1 MMCRLSQVVSI
12 ARRVGRGCHLMV
24 ARSRVGLC
32 ALLFLLVVGVGVAL
46 KPPTVEAQTS
56 ADFTVQIAARLNPD
70 GRVEFGLRLLDREGN
85 PGERIHPDQRKFPR
99 NVDDH
104 RWLKATPLVVSQPSE
119 RANAPDDT
127 AKVRIVARIH
137 PTRNQ
142 IEFGLQYELPANRVE
157 PGEDNYS
164 KRLFARKR
172 FWPDQV
178 DHHRWLYTSEIEFT
192 RHYLQDDEY
201 MMDGDGSLDEDPVV
215 VDVESVPYTEGEC
228 IEIVTSPE
236 GLLVPVE
243 CAEVLAEWCESNPDN
258 LFCSE
263 LRRSSPSIITTGG
276 GNEQDQETTTAAG
289 GGNQQDQETATTA
302 GGGNQQDQETAEK
315 LRKQFEQCQM
325 IDFPH
330 SEQEQKDCDPIFF
343 QYCEEN
349 LANDWCIIYGYIE
362 PPPTA
367 LEYSEGN
374 FRMAV
379 GFCYHRVVQMGRDM
393 GTVCDALFEASCE
406 QDRLQ
411 DFCSDLGYVEL
422 EPADLYP
429 NATPVDQCLYWV
441 RGLEKPID
449 PHCRDILQDSCDRD
463 RIQEFCAEL
472 GLVELVPADHL
483 PGATAQEQCFHW
495 VQILEKPIDP
505 HCRDILQDDC
515 DNYRVQPLC
524 IEQGLVELVP
534 ADYMP
539 FGTELDQ
546 CWNWVLNEGEPIDPY
561 CRTTLQQDCDQMV
574 AQWWF
579 YEGCVD
585 LGLSDRPHSEPIQTL
600 RIGPPGMMEADD
612 GSMNEAGDGEMM
624 ESGDP
629 VAPSETNDDDSS
641 MDYECPEDPTFM
653 CPAPS
658 LETE

>member
-1 MMCRLSQVVSI
+1 MI
-12 ARRVGRGCHLMV
+12 ARRR
-24 ARSRVGLC
+24 AGLC
-32 ALLFLLVVGVGVAL
+32 ALLCLLVVGVGVAL
-46 KPPTVEAQTS
+46 KPSSVEAQTS

-85 PGERIHPDQRKFPR
+85 PGERIQPDQRKFPR
-99 NVDDH
+99 NVDHH
-104 RWLKATPLVVSQPSE
+104 RWLKATPMVVSQPSE

-142 IEFGLQYELPANRVE
+142 LEFGLQYELPANRVG

-164 KRLFARKR
+164 ERLFARKR
-172 FWPDQV
+172 FWPNQV

-201 MMDGDGSLDEDPVV
+201 LMDDDGSLDEDPVV
-215 VDVESVPYTEGEC
+215 VDVEPVPHTEGEC

-236 GLLVPVE
+236 GLLVPDE
-243 CAEVLAEWCESNPDN
+243 CAVILAEWCESNPDN
-258 LFCSE
+258 WYCLGLTRTF
-263 LRRSSPSIITTGG
+263 PSITTVA
-276 GNEQDQETTTAAG
+276 E
-289 GGNQQDQETATTA
+289 GNQQDQETATTA
-302 GGGNQQDQETAEK
+302 VGGNQQDQETAEK

-325 IDFPH
+325 IEFPH
-330 SEQEQKDCDPIFF
+330 SEKEQKDCDPIFF

-349 LANDWCIIYGYIE
+349 LEDAWCISYGYIE
-362 PPPTA
+362 PPPAA
-367 LEYSEGN
+367 LEYSDGN

-379 GFCYHRVVQMGRDM
+379 GHCYYRVVQMGRDM

-406 QDRLQ
+406 QDRAR
-411 DFCSDLGYVEL
+411 DFCSDLGYIEL

-463 RIQEFCAEL
+463 RIQDFCAEL
-472 GLVELVPADHL
+472 GPIELVPSDHL

-495 VQILEKPIDP
+495 VQILEKPVDP
-505 HCRDILQDDC
+505 HCRDILQHDC
-515 DNYRVQPLC
+515 DQFRVQPLC

-539 FGTELDQ
+539 FGSEVDQ

-561 CRTTLQQDCDQMV
+561 CRATLQQDCDQMV
-574 AQWWF
+574 AQGWF

-585 LGLSDRPHSEPIQTL
+585 LGLSDHPPTEPIQKQ
-600 RIGPPGMMEADD
+600 RIGQLGKMEEDN
-612 GSMNEAGDGEMM
+612 GSMLEAGDPGVPTD
-624 ESGDP
+624 GDY
-629 VAPSETNDDDSS
+629 DD
-641 MDYECPEDPTFM
+641 CREDPTIL
-653 CPAPS
+653 CPS
-658 LETE
+658 MGSE